1 MPFSAEPLSSHLGD
15 YVADLEKRNRA
26 GRKGRGARK
35 VKMRVT
41 TLLKECNW
49 QFAYNIQRGLVH
61 QLEKPAS
68 EVCSDA
74 QPSSASDG
82 FVLNWLERSGRIKGN
97 PLKFIGKIDER
108 GQSKRVLR
116 DFNDDDLQR
125 LVAGSGA
132 RGLIYFTAARTG
144 LRQEELRQLV
154 WEDLRLDDAVPQVRV
169 RVVCAKNKKEERVPL
184 VPEIAKALRAH
195 RLPDHLPGEL
205 VFPNGIPRAAQL
217 QRDLE
222 RNGIAYQDGSGRY
235 ADFHAPRYTWATF
248 LHRHGVQ
255 PRLAMKLLRHSH
267 ISLTTRV
274 YTDESQLP
282 IYDAVKALPRLVEHT
297 QIRAQISGAAGQRLS
312 RAGAAS
318 KGQERGVTPGK
329 KKLFVLLRRCLSQRG
344 TNSG

>member
-68 EVCSDA
+68 EVCSEA

-116 DFNDDDLQR
+116 AFNDDELQR

-144 LRQEELRQLV
+144 LRQE
-154 WEDLRLDDAVPQVRV
+154 
-169 RVVCAKNKKEERVPL
+169 
-184 VPEIAKALRAH
+184 
-195 RLPDHLPGEL
+195 
-205 VFPNGIPRAAQL
+205 RAAATRL
-217 QRDLE
+217 GRPAVG
-222 RNGIAYQDGSGRY
+222 RCGS
-235 ADFHAPRYTWATF
+235 
-248 LHRHGVQ
+248 
-255 PRLAMKLLRHSH
+255 
-267 ISLTTRV
+267 
-274 YTDESQLP
+274 
-282 IYDAVKALPRLVEHT
+282 
-297 QIRAQISGAAGQRLS
+297 
-312 RAGAAS
+312 AGACP
-318 KGQERGVTPGK
+318 GGLREEQERGT
-329 KKLFVLLRRCLSQRG
+329 RAAR
-344 TNSG
+344 SGNCRSVAGASITRSLAG